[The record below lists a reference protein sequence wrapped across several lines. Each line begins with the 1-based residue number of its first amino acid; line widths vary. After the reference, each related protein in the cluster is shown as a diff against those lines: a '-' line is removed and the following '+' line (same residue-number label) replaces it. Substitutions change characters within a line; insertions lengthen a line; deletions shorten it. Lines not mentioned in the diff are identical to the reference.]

1 MMNSGL
7 LRWGGS
13 FLFAV
18 FGEMINDLP
27 DLHYTW

>member
-1 MMNSGL
+1 VEREL
-7 LRWGGS
+7 PLR
-13 FLFAV
+13 V